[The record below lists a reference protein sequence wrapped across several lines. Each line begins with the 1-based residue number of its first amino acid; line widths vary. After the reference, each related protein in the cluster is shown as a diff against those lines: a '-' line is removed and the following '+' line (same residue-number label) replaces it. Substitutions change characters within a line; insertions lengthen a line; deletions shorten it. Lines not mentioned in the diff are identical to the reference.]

1 MRANEGSSQAEAP
14 SFIESRYRKLGPL
27 GKRRTRADHAGS
39 QPESPRIRVL
49 GDGERQTPFCLPT
62 IGSPASV
69 ALSRFRRGV
78 LHAGADLHDWRRRSR
93 RQLRKIIEKLLE
105 EGLALPAPEKLLN
118 EVGGELLPAYSR

>member
-1 MRANEGSSQAEAP
+1 
-14 SFIESRYRKLGPL
+14 
-27 GKRRTRADHAGS
+27 
-39 QPESPRIRVL
+39 
-49 GDGERQTPFCLPT
+49 
-62 IGSPASV
+62 
-69 ALSRFRRGV
+69 